1 MNLMRIGVLLGILV
15 TVGCASHF
23 PQSSLTGKVFQVK
36 IGESLSPQVVTVQQ
50 GDEVRWINTRSRP
63 VDISFES
70 LEGVVSCRKGFV
82 STGWGYLF
90 GAPGPE
96 FLVTATVH
104 SNDSASLC
112 FSTSGTYPYTVRMD
126 TAPSNEDRWNC
137 QDWVVLPCAGT
148 GINYEQIEYKIVAK
162 QK

>member
-15 TVGCASHF
+15 TLGCASHF

-36 IGESLSPQVVTVQQ
+36 IGESLSPQVVTVQR
-50 GDEVRWINTRSRP
+50 GDEVRWINTRSGP
-63 VDISFES
+63 VGISFES

-96 FLVTATVH
+96 FLATAMVH
-104 SNDSASLC
+104 NNDSASLC

-126 TAPSNEDRWNC
+126 TALRID
-137 QDWVVLPCAGT
+137 
-148 GINYEQIEYKIVAK
+148 GIVKIE
-162 QK
+162 